1 MFKLALIALLAV
13 VAGAAQAQ
21 QCAPR
26 AALEQA
32 VKNYGERQIGFGV
45 DGQSGSYV
53 TVYAASSGAWTFLM
67 TIKGQPKIICVV
79 GTGSKFQHN
88 PGDIVGFLE
97 DGSMFNLTYGANGEW
112 SLKYLDLKAMDWKSL
127 SSGNSWEVLIAPG
140 SLVGA

>member
-13 VAGAAQAQ
+13 VAGTAQAQ

-32 VKNYGERQIGFGV
+32 VRNYGERQIGFGV

-67 TIKGQPKIICVV
+67 TPMGQPKFICIVGV
-79 GTGSKFQHN
+79 GTQFQHTS
-88 PGDIVGFLE
+88 GGITGVMADKSVI
-97 DGSMFNLTYGANGEW
+97 NLSYQMDGEW
-112 SLKYLDLKAMDWKSL
+112 RVDYMNPAAGVWQRVSR
-127 SSGNSWEVLIAPG
+127 GHGWEATQAPD
-140 SLVGA
+140 SRT